1 MSKESYLVVR
11 THGLMTHLLNPD
23 KIRSWAMIP
32 DWESLFKEIS
42 STEYGMF
49 IEKLEDLKSADKVT
63 DVTLRMLGRRIRTF
77 LEISKGDIVGEAVV
91 RYLAK
96 YDVEN
101 LKRKVFSLLIRKEG
115 VSEERFLPISG
126 FILNI
131 DSILRAG
138 DVSQICDLLPRNRL
152 KDFISKWL
160 SSGQMDIPSLDIGID
175 RAYLMEIMAWA
186 KRTEMWEVF
195 RMYVENY
202 ALGIILRSQ
211 LMGAGREVYSSMF
224 EFLSQNV
231 RKVLSESG
239 TFEESLKTL
248 LSTEAHKSM
257 ASELMEIYKK
267 YGVPWTLDLSLFKE
281 LYSKIRGLARM
292 KPFSPIFPFSYV
304 VAAEW
309 ESWAVRTVILG
320 KLSRIEPEKIYDM
333 LSLY

>member
-49 IEKLEDLKSADKVT
+49 IEKQEDLKSADKVT
-63 DVTLRMLGRRIRTF
+63 DVTLRMLGRRVRIF
-77 LEISKGDIVGEAVV
+77 LEISKGDVVGEAAV

-101 LKRKVFSLLIRKEG
+101 LKRKVFSLVIRKEG
-115 VSEERFLPISG
+115 ISEERFLPISG
-126 FILNI
+126 FISNI
-131 DSILRAG
+131 DSILRVS
-138 DVSQICDLLPRNRL
+138 DVGQISDLLPQGKLR
-152 KDFISKWL
+152 DFISTWL
-160 SSGQMDIPSLDIGID
+160 SSGQMNIPLLDIGID
-175 RAYLMEIMAWA
+175 RAYLTDTMTWA
-186 KRTEMWEVF
+186 EMTKMREVF
-195 RMYVENY
+195 RIYAENY
-202 ALGIILRSQ
+202 ALGVILRSQ
-211 LMGAGREVYSSMF
+211 LMGAEREIYSSMF

-231 RKVLSESG
+231 RKVLSESN
-239 TFEESLKTL
+239 TFEESLKAL

-257 ASELMEIYKK
+257 ASELMEIYEK

-281 LYSKIRGLARM
+281 FFSKIRSLARM
-292 KPFSPIFPFSYV
+292 KPLSPIFPFSYI

-320 KLSRIEPEKIYDM
+320 KLSGIEPEKIYDM